1 MKYTFEV
8 STTDTGYTVKIDI
21 AYGSGINNVVRF
33 LSFEDGADGPDQD
46 IEQQLNDMV
55 DNMRLTVDERKEAR
69 WNITRFLS
77 YVQWENENKKKGM
90 DDDKTQQLILEGI

>member
-33 LSFEDGADGPDQD
+33 LSFEDGADDPEQD
-46 IEQQLNDMV
+46 IEQLLNDMV

-77 YVQWENENKKKGM
+77 YVQWENANKKKGM
-90 DDDKTQQLILEGI
+90 DDAKTQQLILEGI